1 MPATRR
7 SRTSS
12 GPITKGGQKSLSF
25 NQSKITKPKAEKNK
39 SHPISTKDSLPPTT
53 PIDVGHVSSES
64 AVAAQAA
71 AELDKPEPTPEELR
85 AASITDAQIAKYWRA
100 REAERRTPRVHLE
113 GVSVEERIL
122 RLFDMSSQFGVGI
135 GFLYMTLPC
144 LFLFFLYVFDY
155 LIKYI

>member
-25 NQSKITKPKAEKNK
+25 NQSKITKPSPKDEKK
-39 SHPISTKDSLPPTT
+39 PLSASTKQSFPPTV

-85 AASITDAQIAKYWRA
+85 AASITDAQIAKYWKA

-113 GVSVEERIL
+113 GVSVEERVL

-135 GFLYMTLPC
+135 GFLYDTPMSLC
-144 LFLFFLYVFDY
+144 FFM
-155 LIKYI
+155 